1 MNNEGTPQV
10 ENSQKSRLDTRE
22 QRRAA
27 RPDRG
32 FSRDRMPS
40 ARRNVRISPFRRV
53 IVNMLKFVL
62 PLIAMTIMA
71 LVVLWPQIEQV
82 QDSGFRLGFST
93 SPEDLMEN
101 VAMSKPRFFG
111 VDGNRQPFTV
121 TANEAVE
128 TDATETRPDHIYL
141 AAPQAD
147 ITLNDGSWIA
157 MTANEGFY
165 TETDGMLDLVG
176 TVNMYHD
183 QGFEIH
189 TEEAEIAMN
198 SGSASGD
205 VPVDGQGPF
214 GTIKSD
220 SGFEL
225 EDKGAVIRF
234 LGKSRLVIFD
244 SALNSTEQ

>member
-1 MNNEGTPQV
+1 MSTEGTPQV
-10 ENSQKSRLDTRE
+10 EDHDESQKAEARE
-22 QRRAA
+22 QRHA
-27 RPDRG
+27 RG

-40 ARRNVRISPFRRV
+40 ARRNVRINPFRRV

-62 PLIAMTIMA
+62 PLIAMTILA

-82 QDSGFRLGFST
+82 QESGFRLGFST

-121 TANEAVE
+121 TASEAVE
-128 TDATETRPDHIYL
+128 TAETETRPDHIYL
-141 AAPQAD
+141 SAPQAD

-165 TETDGMLDLVG
+165 TEADGILDLVG

-214 GTIKSD
+214 GTIASD

-244 SALNSTEQ
+244 SAMNSTEQ

>member
-1 MNNEGTPQV
+1 MSVEGNPKV
-10 ENSQKSRLDTRE
+10 DSQ
-22 QRRAA
+22 RAQ
-27 RPDRG
+27 G
-32 FSRDRMPS
+32 LSRDRLPS
-40 ARRNVRISPFRRV
+40 GRRDVRINPFRRV
-53 IVNMLKFVL
+53 IVTMLKFVL
-62 PLIAMTIMA
+62 PLIALTLMA

-82 QDSGFRLGFST
+82 QDSGFRLGFSS

-101 VAMSKPRFFG
+101 VAMTNPRFFG

-121 TANEAVE
+121 TAREAVE
-128 TDATETRPDHIYL
+128 TPESAGRTDHVYL
-141 AAPQAD
+141 DAPQAD
-147 ITLNDGSWIA
+147 ITLEDGSWIA
-157 MTANEGFY
+157 LTANEGFY

-183 QGFEIH
+183 NGFEIH
-189 TEEAEIAMN
+189 TEEAEVAMN
-198 SGSASGD
+198 SGSASGA

-234 LGKSRLVIFD
+234 LGKSQLVIFD
-244 SALNSTEQ
+244 SALKGKS

>member
-1 MNNEGTPQV
+1 MSSEG
-10 ENSQKSRLDTRE
+10 NSKVVS
-22 QRRAA
+22 QRAE
-27 RPDRG
+27 G
-32 FSRDRMPS
+32 LSRDRLPS
-40 ARRNVRISPFRRV
+40 GRRDVRINPLRRM
-53 IVNMLKFVL
+53 IVNILKFIL
-62 PLIAMTIMA
+62 PMIAMTIMA

-82 QDSGFRLGFST
+82 QESGFRLGFST

-101 VAMSKPRFFG
+101 VAMSNPRFFG
-111 VDGNRQPFTV
+111 VDGKKQPFTV
-121 TANEAVE
+121 TAREAVE
-128 TDATETRPDHIYL
+128 AKETAERSDHVYL
-141 AAPQAD
+141 DEPQAD
-147 ITLNDGSWIA
+147 ITLEDGSWIA
-157 MTANEGFY
+157 LTANEGFY

-176 TVNMYHD
+176 MVNMYHD
-183 QGFEIH
+183 NGFEIH

-198 SGSASGD
+198 AGSASGD

-244 SALNSTEQ
+244 SAMKGKS

>member
-1 MNNEGTPQV
+1 MSNEGASQV
-10 ENSQKSRLDTRE
+10 DQREARGISRHRLPSG
-22 QRRAA
+22 RR
-27 RPDRG
+27 D
-32 FSRDRMPS
+32 
-40 ARRNVRISPFRRV
+40 VRINPFRRV

-71 LVVLWPQIEQV
+71 LVILWPQIEQV

-101 VAMSKPRFFG
+101 VAMSNPRFFG

-128 TDATETRPDHIYL
+128 TTETADRPDHIYL
-141 AAPQAD
+141 AGPQAD
-147 ITLNDGSWIA
+147 ITLEDGSWIA

-165 TETDGMLDLVG
+165 TEIDGMLDLVG

-183 QGFEIH
+183 NGFEIH
-189 TEEAEIAMN
+189 TQEAEIAMN
-198 SGSASGD
+198 SGSARGD
-205 VPVDGQGPF
+205 VPVNGQGPF

-234 LGKSRLVIFD
+234 LGKSQLVIFD
-244 SALNSTEQ
+244 SAMNSTEQ

>member
-1 MNNEGTPQV
+1 MSSEG
-10 ENSQKSRLDTRE
+10 NSKVVS
-22 QRRAA
+22 QRAE
-27 RPDRG
+27 G
-32 FSRDRMPS
+32 LSRDRLPS
-40 ARRNVRISPFRRV
+40 GRRDVRINPLRRM
-53 IVNMLKFVL
+53 IVNILKFIL
-62 PLIAMTIMA
+62 PMIAMTLMA

-82 QDSGFRLGFST
+82 QESGFRLGFST

-101 VAMSKPRFFG
+101 VAMSNPRFFG
-111 VDGNRQPFTV
+111 VDGKKQPFTV
-121 TANEAVE
+121 TAREAVE
-128 TDATETRPDHIYL
+128 AKETAERSGHVYL
-141 AAPQAD
+141 EEPQAD
-147 ITLNDGSWIA
+147 ITLEDGSWIA
-157 MTANEGFY
+157 LTANEGFY

-176 TVNMYHD
+176 MVNMYHD
-183 QGFEIH
+183 NGFEIH

-198 SGSASGD
+198 AGSASGD

-244 SALNSTEQ
+244 SAMKGKS

>member
-1 MNNEGTPQV
+1 MSSEG
-10 ENSQKSRLDTRE
+10 NSKVVS
-22 QRRAA
+22 QRAE
-27 RPDRG
+27 G
-32 FSRDRMPS
+32 LSRDRLPS
-40 ARRNVRISPFRRV
+40 GRRDVRINPLRRM
-53 IVNMLKFVL
+53 IVTILKFIL
-62 PLIAMTIMA
+62 PMIAMTLMA

-101 VAMSKPRFFG
+101 VAMTKPRFFG
-111 VDGNRQPFTV
+111 VDGKRQPFTV
-121 TANEAVE
+121 TAREAIE
-128 TDATETRPDHIYL
+128 AKNSPSRGDHIYL
-141 AAPQAD
+141 DEPQAD
-147 ITLNDGSWIA
+147 ITLEDGSWIA
-157 MTANEGFY
+157 LTATEGFY

-176 TVNMYHD
+176 MVNMYHD
-183 QGFEIH
+183 NGFEIH

-220 SGFEL
+220 SGFEM

-234 LGKSRLVIFD
+234 LGKSQLVIFD
-244 SALNSTEQ
+244 SAMKGKS

>member
-1 MNNEGTPQV
+1 MGTEGTPKN
-10 ENSQKSRLDTRE
+10 ESDTKAPEGRE
-22 QRRAA
+22 ERHA
-27 RPDRG
+27 RG
-32 FSRDRMPS
+32 FSRDRVPS
-40 ARRNVRISPFRRV
+40 ARRNVRINPFRRV

-82 QDSGFRLGFST
+82 QESGFRLGFST

-101 VAMSKPRFFG
+101 VAMSKPRYFG
-111 VDGNRQPFTV
+111 VDGSRQPFTV
-121 TANEAVE
+121 TATEAVE
-128 TDATETRPDHIYL
+128 TVASETRPDHIYL
-141 AAPQAD
+141 DAPQAD

-165 TETDGMLDLVG
+165 TENDGMLDLVG
-176 TVNMYHD
+176 TVNLYHD
-183 QGFEIH
+183 NGFEIH

-198 SGSASGD
+198 TGSASGD
-205 VPVDGQGPF
+205 VPVNGQGPF
-214 GTIKSD
+214 GTITSD

-234 LGKSRLVIFD
+234 LGKSHLVIFD
-244 SALNSTEQ
+244 SAMNSTEQ

>member
-1 MNNEGTPQV
+1 MSTEGTPQV
-10 ENSQKSRLDTRE
+10 EDHDESQKAEARE
-22 QRRAA
+22 QRHA
-27 RPDRG
+27 RG

-40 ARRNVRISPFRRV
+40 ARRNVRINPFRRV

-62 PLIAMTIMA
+62 PLIAMTILA

-82 QDSGFRLGFST
+82 QESGFRLGFST

-121 TANEAVE
+121 TASEAVE
-128 TDATETRPDHIYL
+128 TAETETRPDHIYL
-141 AAPQAD
+141 SAPQAD

-165 TETDGMLDLVG
+165 TEADGILDLVG

-189 TEEAEIAMN
+189 TEEADIAMN

-214 GTIKSD
+214 GTIASD

-244 SALNSTEQ
+244 SAMNSTEQ

>member
-1 MNNEGTPQV
+1 
-10 ENSQKSRLDTRE
+10 
-22 QRRAA
+22 
-27 RPDRG
+27 
-32 FSRDRMPS
+32 
-40 ARRNVRISPFRRV
+40 
-53 IVNMLKFVL
+53 
-62 PLIAMTIMA
+62 
-71 LVVLWPQIEQV
+71 
-82 QDSGFRLGFST
+82 
-93 SPEDLMEN
+93 
-101 VAMSKPRFFG
+101 MSKPRFFG

-121 TANEAVE
+121 TASEAVE
-128 TDATETRPDHIYL
+128 TAETETRPDHIYL
-141 AAPQAD
+141 SAPQAD

-165 TETDGMLDLVG
+165 TEADGMLDLVG

-214 GTIKSD
+214 GTIASD

-244 SALNSTEQ
+244 SAMNSTEQ

>member
-1 MNNEGTPQV
+1 
-10 ENSQKSRLDTRE
+10 
-22 QRRAA
+22 
-27 RPDRG
+27 
-32 FSRDRMPS
+32 
-40 ARRNVRISPFRRV
+40 
-53 IVNMLKFVL
+53 
-62 PLIAMTIMA
+62 
-71 LVVLWPQIEQV
+71 
-82 QDSGFRLGFST
+82 
-93 SPEDLMEN
+93 MEN
-101 VAMSKPRFFG
+101 VAMSNPRFFG

-121 TANEAVE
+121 TASEAVE
-128 TDATETRPDHIYL
+128 AGATETRPDHIYL
-141 AAPQAD
+141 AGPQAD
-147 ITLNDGSWIA
+147 ITLTDGSWIA

-165 TETDGMLDLVG
+165 TENDGMLDLVG

-183 QGFEIH
+183 NGFEIH

-198 SGSASGD
+198 SGSATGD

-214 GTIKSD
+214 GTIASD

>member
-1 MNNEGTPQV
+1 MSSEG
-10 ENSQKSRLDTRE
+10 NSKVVS
-22 QRRAA
+22 QRAE
-27 RPDRG
+27 G
-32 FSRDRMPS
+32 LSRDRLPS
-40 ARRNVRISPFRRV
+40 GRRDVRINPLRRM
-53 IVNMLKFVL
+53 IVNILKFIL
-62 PLIAMTIMA
+62 PMIAMTLMA

-82 QDSGFRLGFST
+82 QESGFRLGFST

-101 VAMSKPRFFG
+101 VAMSNPRFFG
-111 VDGNRQPFTV
+111 VDGKKQPFTV
-121 TANEAVE
+121 TAREAVE
-128 TDATETRPDHIYL
+128 AKETAERSDHVYL
-141 AAPQAD
+141 DEPQAD
-147 ITLNDGSWIA
+147 ITLEDGSWIA
-157 MTANEGFY
+157 LTANEGFY

-176 TVNMYHD
+176 MVNMYHD
-183 QGFEIH
+183 NGFEIH

-198 SGSASGD
+198 AGSASGD

-244 SALNSTEQ
+244 SAMKGKS

>member
-1 MNNEGTPQV
+1 MSTEGTPQV
-10 ENSQKSRLDTRE
+10 EDHDESQKAEARE
-22 QRRAA
+22 QRHA
-27 RPDRG
+27 RG

-40 ARRNVRISPFRRV
+40 ARRNVRINPFRRV

-62 PLIAMTIMA
+62 PLIAMTILA

-82 QDSGFRLGFST
+82 QESGFRLGFST
-93 SPEDLMEN
+93 LPEDLMEN

-121 TANEAVE
+121 TASEAVE
-128 TDATETRPDHIYL
+128 TAETETRPDHIYL
-141 AAPQAD
+141 SAPQAD

-165 TETDGMLDLVG
+165 TEADGMLDLVG

-214 GTIKSD
+214 GTIASD

-244 SALNSTEQ
+244 SAMNSTEQ